1 MELTKVT
8 MNLTPNDIKN
18 AEAVYERTNARN
30 KAHAVGTA
38 LAIAAALTDDKNAEI
53 LIKHKNGTMQQLII
67 PGFTH

>member
-8 MNLTPNDIKN
+8 MNLTPTDIKN

-38 LAIAAALTDDKNAEI
+38 LAIAEAITKDKYAEI
-53 LIKHKNGTMQQLII
+53 LIKHKDGKTQQIII
-67 PGFTH
+67 PGFTQ

>member
-8 MNLTPNDIKN
+8 MNLTPTDVKN

-38 LAIAAALTDDKNAEI
+38 LAIAAALTEDENADI
-53 LIKHKNGTMQQLII
+53 IIKHKDGKEEKLII

>member
-8 MNLTPNDIKN
+8 MNLTPTDVKN
-18 AEAVYERTNARN
+18 AEAVLTRTNARN

-38 LAIAAALTDDKNAEI
+38 LAIAAALTEDKGAEI
-53 LIKHKNGTMQQLII
+53 IIKHKDGKEQQLVI